1 MNIAYISG
9 AYRSKY
15 GVIGRIINIL
25 KARQAAKRLWKEY
38 DAVICPHLN
47 TALFDGVVS
56 DDKFLKGDI
65 EILNRLHRK
74 DTIYMMDGWENSEGA
89 KMELDVATRR
99 GLTVRY
105 QGSDDVTVIAMYDP
119 MITNITKNID
129 ESDQISR

>member
-1 MNIAYISG
+1 MNICYISG

-15 GVIGRIINIL
+15 GVIGRIINIM
-25 KARQAAKRLWKEY
+25 KARRVAKKLWKEY

-65 EILNRLHRK
+65 EIINRLHRK
-74 DTIYMMDGWENSEGA
+74 DTIYMMKGWHKSKGA
-89 KMELDVATRR
+89 VLEFTVATRR

-105 QGSDDVTVIAMYDP
+105 QGIDDVAVIAMYDP
-119 MITNITKNID
+119 MVSSLD
-129 ESDQISR
+129 ESDQISG

>member
-1 MNIAYISG
+1 MSICYISG
-9 AYRSKY
+9 KYRSPY

-25 KARQAAKRLWKEY
+25 KARRVAKKLWKEY

-65 EILNRLHRK
+65 EILNRLHKK
-74 DTIYMMDGWENSEGA
+74 DTIFMLNNWHKSKGA
-89 KMELDVATRR
+89 VLEFTVATRR

-105 QGSDDVTVIAMYDP
+105 QGNECVKVIAMYDP
-119 MITNITKNID
+119 MLSNIAGNID
-129 ESDQISR
+129 KSDQISR